1 MSDDLDERKRELR
14 ELERQ
19 TQMERQKLLIMI
31 MEREDLLEKR
41 EMEIIRREKE
51 LLVREKKLDETKQ
64 RLLEMAKKLKG
75 Q

>member
-1 MSDDLDERKRELR
+1 MSDDVDDRRRELR
-14 ELERQ
+14 ELEKQ
-19 TQMERQKLLIMI
+19 TQLERQKLLVMI

-64 RLLEMAKKLKG
+64 RLLEMAKKLKS

>member
-1 MSDDLDERKRELR
+1 MSDDLDDRKRELR

-64 RLLEMAKKLKG
+64 RLLDMAKKLKG

>member
-1 MSDDLDERKRELR
+1 MSDDLDDRKRELR

-41 EMEIIRREKE
+41 EMEIVRREKE

-64 RLLEMAKKLKG
+64 RLLDMAKKLKG